1 MEIVIQSVG
10 PTNFSKESPKFLFY
24 EIWLYKY
31 KNNYKI
37 KLKKKKKDSRYNDFQ
52 SDNNKWLCFTMY
64 DSIEGWKSNL
74 NGALG

>member
-10 PTNFSKESPKFLFY
+10 PTNFSKESPKFIFY

-37 KLKKKKKDSRYNDFQ
+37 KLKKKRTLGIMIFKVTITSDFV
-52 SDNNKWLCFTMY
+52 SLCM
-64 DSIEGWKSNL
+64 IPLRGENPI
-74 NGALG
+74 